1 MFSSLKISSFS
12 IFALMTSQTVMANES
27 ANKASSQLQLHQ
39 PSYVFN
45 QQQIENSGVSNVYS
59 LLNFLPGFQSVIA
72 ENQSTHMQTQV
83 RGMSAESGMIVVMID
98 NVKVNSLLSKD
109 VQMLMPHFDLT
120 LVEKVEVYRAADAIK
135 FGNNAGSAV
144 INIVT
149 KKSNFISLEAGSHHH
164 NRASVGL
171 NKQTDFGTFS
181 LSLSR
186 NEGDGA
192 DYNEQN
198 IPVSSYSNT
207 ENHINKPYLH
217 KQLNAKWQV
226 GQFLINY
233 YQDQHLQDGFLN
245 QQSYNPDNQFT
256 VKNQFLT
263 TQYHH
268 EYSNKLSFNTD
279 LTYAQN
285 KMESVALIEK
295 GGTRPFS
302 EDYWY
307 GPNWAATNVAF
318 NLTADYKYSDALNF
332 EFGGQW
338 QQQEQDK
345 AGLVTSHLTSDKQNS
360 LPLDRYYLGEIQ
372 TVADFKPFNNLLQ
385 TVESHGLFT
394 NSYWKITE
402 LDQISGGVRLE
413 RIHGYSDIVLVQLQY
428 QRQINEKSLASA
440 RYYQGFRAPTFNE
453 LFFDGPFEQG
463 NKNLDVE
470 TIDTFELNYQFTEQ
484 KWHAGV
490 TAFYQ
495 KYNDAIA
502 LNSAN
507 GQDFIYANIGNKDI
521 AGIEGNSE
529 YQLNANWKLTASL
542 THYLNQTVNN
552 AFKSFAA
559 VGVNGTVDNASFGL
573 NTIIRS
579 AESDKSVGF
588 KQDAHAI
595 VNAVVNYN
603 FGRSISLSLKVE
615 NAFNDKQNVYDVS
628 QVANQYYV
636 AQQRRFVSL
645 TLGYQF

>member
-12 IFALMTSQTVMANES
+12 ILALMTSQTVMANETVDT
-27 ANKASSQLQLHQ
+27 ASSQLQLHK

-45 QQQIENSGVSNVYS
+45 QRQIQNSGVSNVYS

-72 ENQSTHMQTQV
+72 ENQSTHVQTQV
-83 RGMSAESGMIVVMID
+83 RGLSAESGMIVVMID

-109 VQMLMPHFDLT
+109 VQMLMPYFDLT
-120 LVEKVEVYRAADAIK
+120 LVERVEVYRASDGVK

-149 KKSNFISLEAGSHHH
+149 KKSNFISLEAGSYDH

-192 DYNEQN
+192 NYNEQN
-198 IPVSSYSNT
+198 MPVSSYSNT

-217 KQLNAKWQV
+217 KQLNAKWQL
-226 GQFLINY
+226 GNLLINY

-245 QQSYNPDNQFT
+245 QQSYNSDNQFSA
-256 VKNQFLT
+256 KNQFLSS
-263 TQYHH
+263 QYQHK
-268 EYSNKLSFNTD
+268 YSDKVSINAD

-285 KMESVALIEK
+285 KIKSVALVEQ
-295 GGTRPFS
+295 GGIRPFS

-307 GPNWAATNVAF
+307 GPNWSATN
-318 NLTADYKYSDALNF
+318 LALNLGVDYLYSANLSF
-332 EFGGQW
+332 DLGGQW

-360 LPLDRYYLGEIQ
+360 LPLDRYYLGGIE
-372 TVADFKPFNNLLQ
+372 TVSDFVPFNNLLQ
-385 TVESHGLFT
+385 NIESHGLFT
-394 NSYWKITE
+394 NAYWKMSSV
-402 LDQISGGVRLE
+402 DQMSAGVRLE
-413 RIHGYSDIVLVQLQY
+413 RIHGYSDVLLVQLQY

-440 RYYQGFRAPTFNE
+440 QYYQGFRAPTFNE

-463 NKNLDVE
+463 NINLDVE

-502 LNSAN
+502 LKNTN
-507 GQDFIYANIGNKDI
+507 GQAFIYDNVGNKDI
-521 AGIEGNSE
+521 AGLEANSE
-529 YQLNANWKLTASL
+529 YQLNANWQLTASL
-542 THYLNQTVNN
+542 THYFNQTVNN
-552 AFKSFAA
+552 ALTTFAA

-573 NTIIRS
+573 NTVIRS
-579 AESDKSVGF
+579 AESDKSALF
-588 KQDAHAI
+588 KQEAHAI

-615 NAFNDKQNVYDVS
+615 NAFNDKQNVYDAS
-628 QVANQYYV
+628 QAANQYYV
-636 AQQRRFVSL
+636 PQQRRFVSL